1 MKRKRLI
8 GFILAIL
15 LGLAAA
21 LVYGWGFSPAEPR
34 NTSLASLRKD
44 YQADYVLMVAEA
56 YPNVED
62 TGKAIDLL
70 KQLNSQDPVKA
81 VDQALLTAQSLGY
94 SESDLRTIVNLELRV
109 KQFGGE

>member
-21 LVYGWGFSPAEPR
+21 LVYGWGFAPSEPK
-34 NTSLASLRKD
+34 NTTLSSLRKD

-56 YPNVED
+56 YPNLED
-62 TGKAIDLL
+62 TGAAIDLL
-70 KQLNSQDPVKA
+70 KQLNEQSPVKA

-94 SESDLRTIVNLELRV
+94 GDSDLRAIMNLELRV